1 MLRFALAFAL
11 LSSPL
16 AAQDTSATIAQQ
28 GLAATETQLAALP
41 SPSASDRFA
50 LGGVRF
56 LRGIER
62 ALQTRYRL
70 GMSGKTM
77 DVPVLRLD
85 VAENPSP
92 EPFYPEAIE
101 EIFAALVQDMAN
113 AGAALDPIGGTDDLA
128 LMLNLADLW
137 FDVNMNGARDTGEGV
152 AEMAAG
158 TILPRRFGRN
168 NTGTLPTIRFDHADA
183 AWLHAYTHLISG
195 LSNLILAY
203 PPAQAIEQVTTA
215 KGEIKIIKGD
225 APPVNALAHLFGDE
239 ADLAMI
245 VYLALRQDPKAEH
258 TRAARQHFL
267 SMIAHNRIFWARL
280 AAENDDSAEWIPN
293 PKQTSALGLRLPPNT
308 GELWQA
314 VLGDAKDL
322 LEGRKLMPHWNYGGG
337 AGINLQRLLDDPAP
351 VHLAE
356 WVHGMGLLPYAEAG
370 ERIGIF
376 NWRNFTRLVRGDSML
391 YVLLLN

>member
-11 LSSPL
+11 LSTPL
-16 AAQDTSATIAQQ
+16 AAQDISATIGAQ
-28 GLAATETQLAALP
+28 GLATTEAQLAALP
-41 SPSASDRFA
+41 APTPADRFA

-62 ALQTRYRL
+62 ALQTRFRL

-85 VAENPSP
+85 VAENPDA

-101 EIFAALVQDMAN
+101 EIFAALIQDMAT
-113 AGAALDPIGGTDDLA
+113 AGAALDPIGEGDLA
-128 LMLNLADLW
+128 VTLDLADLW
-137 FDVNMNGARDTGEGV
+137 FDVNLSGARDPGEGV

-158 TILPRRFGRN
+158 TVLPRRFN
-168 NTGTLPTIRFDHADA
+168 NAQTTLPKIRFDRADTD
-183 AWLHAYTHLISG
+183 WLAAYTHLISG
-195 LSNLILAY
+195 LANLVLAY
-203 PPAQAIEQVTTA
+203 PPAQAIGQVHTA
-215 KGEIKIIKGD
+215 KDQIKVVKGD

-245 VYLALRQDPKAEH
+245 VYLALRQEPRAEH

-267 SMIAHNRIFWARL
+267 SMIALNRSFWARL
-280 AAENDDSAEWIPN
+280 DTETDDNAEWIPN
-293 PKQTSALGLRLPPNT
+293 ARQTSALGLRMPPET
-308 GELWQA
+308 GDRWLA
-314 VLGDAKDL
+314 VLGDAEAL
-322 LEGRKLMPHWNYGGG
+322 LTGEKLMPHWQFGGG
-337 AGINLQRLLDDPAP
+337 AGINVKRLLDDPAP

-356 WVHGMGLLPYAEAG
+356 WVHGMGLLPYAEPG

-391 YVLLLN
+391 YVVLLN

>member
-1 MLRFALAFAL
+1 MLRLALALTL
-11 LSSPL
+11 LSAPL
-16 AAQDTSATIAQQ
+16 AAQDISATIGAQ
-28 GLAATETQLAALP
+28 GLAATEAQLAALP
-41 SPSASDRFA
+41 APAPEDRFA

-85 VAENPSP
+85 VAENPNA
-92 EPFYPEAIE
+92 EPFYPAAIE
-101 EIFAALVQDMAN
+101 EIFAALVQDMAS
-113 AGAALDPIGGTDDLA
+113 AGAALEPIDEADFGLTLD
-128 LMLNLADLW
+128 LADLW
-137 FDVNMNGARDTGEGV
+137 FDVNLSGARDPGEGV

-158 TILPRRFGRN
+158 TVLPRQFNRGGE
-168 NTGTLPTIRFDHADA
+168 TVLPKVRFDRADA
-183 AWLHAYTHLISG
+183 DWLAAYTHLISG
-195 LSNLILAY
+195 LSQMVLAY
-203 PPAQAIEQVTTA
+203 PPAAAIEEVTAA
-215 KGEIKIIKGD
+215 KARIEEVKGD

-245 VYLALRQDPKAEH
+245 VYLALRQEPNPDH

-267 SMIAHNRIFWARL
+267 TMIALNRGFWTRM
-280 AAENDDSAEWIPN
+280 AAETDNNAEWIPN
-293 PKQTSALGLRLPPNT
+293 PRQTSALGLQMPDNT

-314 VLGDAKDL
+314 VLGDAEAL
-322 LEGRKLMPHWNYGGG
+322 LTGEKLMPHWNFGGG
-337 AGINLQRLLDDPAP
+337 AGINLRRLLEDPAP